1 MLFTHVLIPT
11 DGSELS
17 QRASATG
24 IRFAKEMK
32 ARITG
37 ISVIPKFRVLA
48 YEAALADDTKDH
60 FLAESRVRAERHL
73 AALKRAAEEE
83 GVVCDMVVE
92 ASDQVDDAIVQTAE
106 AKGCDLILMASRG
119 RRGLQSL
126 LLGSETQKVLTHTKI
141 PVLICH

>member
-17 QRASATG
+17 QRASADG
-24 IRFAKEMK
+24 VRLAKELQ

-48 YEAALADDTKDH
+48 YEAGLADDTKDH
-60 FLAESRVRAERHL
+60 FLAESRVRAEKHL
-73 AALKRAAEEE
+73 AALQRAAAEV
-83 GVVCDMVVE
+83 GVTCDTVVE
-92 ASDQVDDAIVQTAE
+92 ASDQIDEAIVGTAE
-106 AKGCDLILMASRG
+106 ARGCDLILMASHG
-119 RRGLQSL
+119 RRGIRSL

-141 PVLICH
+141 PVLVVH

>member
-17 QRASATG
+17 QRASASAV
-24 IRFAKEMK
+24 RFAKEMR

-48 YEAALADDTKDH
+48 YEAGLADDTKDH
-60 FLAESRVRAERHL
+60 FLAESRVRAEQHL

-83 GVVCDMVVE
+83 GVACDTVVE
-92 ASDQVDDAIVQTAE
+92 TSDQVDEAIVRTAE
-106 AKGCDLILMASRG
+106 ARGCDLILMASHG
-119 RRGLQSL
+119 RRGVRSL

-141 PVLICH
+141 PVLVLH